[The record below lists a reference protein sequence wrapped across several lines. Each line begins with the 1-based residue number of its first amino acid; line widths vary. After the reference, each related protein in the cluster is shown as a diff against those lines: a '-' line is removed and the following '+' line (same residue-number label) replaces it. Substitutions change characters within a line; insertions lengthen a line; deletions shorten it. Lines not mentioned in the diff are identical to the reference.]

1 MYKFVNIKKSKKT
14 VCLSREKE
22 IEEIEDHIR
31 NKRAFCVYGMSG
43 VGKTHLVKHCLENK
57 NFLEVDGD
65 YLKNKNFMIDFF
77 ERFRGN
83 KSIIFFDNFEWDFQL
98 CKEFFEIVC
107 SEDSPFSSSVIMCS
121 TSDKSVLLCDSVYVS
136 SLPDSVLFSLAK
148 RHRPSCDPT
157 ESVRLCRGNIY
168 NLYFYLDCKVSK
180 DVFYTTKDY
189 MKKILTSRNILSDL
203 DKYIQ
208 DHGYSCGVVHDNY
221 VDTNNLDLDRMCEIA
236 DSFSIADM
244 YDNMMYIYDWNF
256 IDYFTYHGII
266 NPVYLIDGN
275 IDKSKEI
282 RPGSCWTK
290 YNNYKTRK
298 NKLNN
303 IKVDQQYFRLLMTY
317 GEKYLKSYKI
327 IPCDLDVMNHTFL
340 YNKFKYK
347 EITKLK
353 KTLVGSSSD
362 IS

>member
-1 MYKFVNIKKSKKT
+1 MYKFVTIKKSKKT

-22 IEEIEDHIR
+22 IQEIEDHIYNR
-31 NKRAFCVYGMSG
+31 RTFCVYGSSG
-43 VGKTHLVKHCLENK
+43 VGKTHLIRHCLENE

-77 ERFRGN
+77 EKFRGN
-83 KSIIFFDNFEWDFQL
+83 KSIVFFDNFEWDFQL
-98 CKEFFEIVC
+98 CKDFFDIVC
-107 SEDSPFSSSVIMCS
+107 GENSPFVSSVIMCS
-121 TSDKSVLLCDSVYVS
+121 TSDKSVLLCDSVYVPP
-136 SLPDSVLFSLAK
+136 LPDSVLISLAK
-148 RHRPSCDPT
+148 DYRPSGDPL
-157 ESVRLCRGNIY
+157 ESVRLCQGNIY

-180 DVFYTTKDY
+180 DIFYTTKDY
-189 MKKILTSRNILSDL
+189 MKKVLTTKNTLSDL
-203 DKYIQ
+203 DREVQ

-221 VDTNNLDLDRMCEIA
+221 VDTQNLDLDRMSDISESLSQA
-236 DSFSIADM
+236 DV
-244 YDNMMYIYDWNF
+244 YDNIMYIYDWNF
-256 IDYFTYHGII
+256 IDYFTYQGVI

-275 IDKSKEI
+275 IDKSKDI

-303 IKVDQQYFRLLMTY
+303 IKVDPQYFRLLMNY

-327 IPCDLDVMNHTFL
+327 LPGDLDVMNHTFL
-340 YNKFKYK
+340 YNKFKHK

-353 KTLVGSSSD
+353 KSLVGSSSD
-362 IS
+362 IL